1 MGAYGRGRLGTGRCD
16 AKTLVEDCRVLDL
29 GLLVRT

>member
-1 MGAYGRGRLGTGRCD
+1 MGAYGSGRWRTGRCN